1 MNDKRLNMDF
11 VPAGEIIG
19 EAHQVRTVGLR
30 DSRQLPDGNYRFVDT
45 YCTDPSCDCRKTMI
59 LVYRNDVHVSTINF
73 GWETDAF
80 YQKWMGNSKD
90 EEVTAL
96 MSGATI
102 DITSPD
108 RVPPQGMLAFFMALL
123 DDNWRAK
130 FRTHYAAVKTTLAKP
145 KPSPATSP
153 KPARTG

>member
-1 MNDKRLNMDF
+1 
-11 VPAGEIIG
+11 
-19 EAHQVRTVGLR
+19 
-30 DSRQLPDGNYRFVDT
+30 
-45 YCTDPSCDCRKTMI
+45 MI
-59 LVYRNDVHVSTINF
+59 LVFRNDVHVSTINF
-73 GWETDAF
+73 GWEPDAF

-90 EEVTAL
+90 DEVAAA

-130 FRTHYAAVKTTLAKP
+130 IRAHYAAVKQTLAKP
-145 KPSPATSP
+145 KPSATRRYRPGRGSGR
-153 KPARTG
+153 AG